1 MPNPRHGEQDA
12 AQPSGHPLSG
22 RPGWLVPVSG
32 PGLFLIGLILLAG
45 LFTLFYQLQGELDLL
60 ESQLM
65 TETGGARMKSMG
77 EQMTLLQN
85 RLHGLMADSVEI
97 RLKALE
103 RTMANG
109 SVTPEVIQQFEVLQN
124 DIRSLETYAQG
135 PNAPNLDQAIPD
147 HPRYS
152 AISGGVAPTMTKAE
166 MFREISRLRTLL
178 YLCLTGL
185 VATGGV
191 LLGRYW
197 LASPRAPQLPHSRSS
212 RPPLL
217 TRRR

>member
-1 MPNPRHGEQDA
+1 MPNSRHEEQAA

-22 RPGWLVPVSG
+22 RHGWLVPVSG
-32 PGLFLIGLILLAG
+32 AGLFLIGLIVLAG
-45 LFTLFYQLQGELDLL
+45 LFTLFFQLQGELDLL

-65 TETGGARMKSMG
+65 SEAGGERMKSMG
-77 EQMTLLQN
+77 EQMVLLQN

-103 RTMANG
+103 RTLANG
-109 SVTPEVIQQFEVLQN
+109 YATPEVIQQFEAIQN
-124 DIRSLETYAQG
+124 DIRSLEIYAQG

-152 AISGGVAPTMTKAE
+152 AIPGAASPLTKAD

-197 LASPRAPQLPHSRSS
+197 LASQRPPQLTHARSS

>member
-1 MPNPRHGEQDA
+1 MPNPRHGEQDSV
-12 AQPSGHPLSG
+12 QPSGQPLSG

-65 TETGGARMKSMG
+65 TEAGGERMKSMG
-77 EQMTLLQN
+77 EQMVLLQN

-103 RTMANG
+103 RTLANG
-109 SVTPEVIQQFEVLQN
+109 YVTPEVIQQFEVLQN

-152 AISGGVAPTMTKAE
+152 AMPGVTSPALSKAD

-197 LASPRAPQLPHSRSS
+197 LASQRPPQLPHTRSS

>member
-1 MPNPRHGEQDA
+1 MIA
-12 AQPSGHPLSG
+12 IM
-22 RPGWLVPVSG
+22 
-32 PGLFLIGLILLAG
+32 LIAG
-45 LFTLFYQLQGELDLL
+45 LFALFHQLQGELDVL

-65 TETGGARMKSMG
+65 TETGGERMKAMG
-77 EQMTLLQN
+77 GQMVLLQG

-103 RTMANG
+103 QNLAG
-109 SVTPEVIQQFEVLQN
+109 GHVTPEVMHQFEVLQN
-124 DIRSLETYAQG
+124 DIKALESYSQG
-135 PNAPNLDQAIPD
+135 PESPNLDAAIPD
-147 HPRYS
+147 HPRYAS
-152 AISGGVAPTMTKAE
+152 ASSVPPPALTKVE

-197 LASPRAPQLPHSRSS
+197 LTTSSTPRLPHARASK
-212 RPPLL
+212 PPLL

>member
-1 MPNPRHGEQDA
+1 M
-12 AQPSGHPLSG
+12 
-22 RPGWLVPVSG
+22 V
-32 PGLFLIGLILLAG
+32 LLAG
-45 LFTLFYQLQGELDLL
+45 LLTLFYQLQSDLDLL

-65 TETGGARMKSMG
+65 TETGGDRMKAMG
-77 EQMTLLQN
+77 QELASLQG
-85 RLHGLMADSVEI
+85 RLQGLMADSVEI

-103 RTMANG
+103 QNLASG
-109 SVTPEVIQQFEVLQN
+109 HVTPDVLHQFEVLQN
-124 DIRSLETYAQG
+124 DIRALETYSDG
-135 PNAPNLDQAIPD
+135 PDSPNLDRVIPD
-147 HPRYS
+147 HPRY
-152 AISGGVAPTMTKAE
+152 AAMAAAGAPALTKAE
-166 MFREISRLRTLL
+166 MFREISKLRTLL

-197 LASPRAPQLPHSRSS
+197 LTGSRPPQIPHTRTP